1 MRRYFLAS
9 EAVAAI
15 DRAVIARLEGNL
27 AGLAAVGADSV
38 EHLARRAGD
47 AFAGI
52 AAGFA
57 ALGLVGEALLG
68 VKLLLTGGENEFLS
82 AILADQGLV
91 SVHEI
96 PHSIKICS
104 LSKAPT
110 LIIRRGSAVVN
121 LFFCAPVSR
130 SFRRGSP

>member
-96 PHSIKICS
+96 P
-104 LSKAPT
+104 L
-110 LIIRRGSAVVN
+110 
-121 LFFCAPVSR
+121 
-130 SFRRGSP
+130 